1 MSFMKENTTQTVVRK
16 RRQST
21 VLVVEDNVDQ
31 WTVIRWA
38 LEQRFPEVEPIWVST
53 VTQAMLYLES
63 CDKDLSQLPR
73 LIFLDLYLPTR
84 DAGWQLLQIVK
95 THYLY
100 REIPV
105 ITISASADREDILE
119 SYMLRSNSYM
129 VKPGSL
135 DKWAECISA
144 FRHYWW
150 DAVTLP
156 KLT

>member
-1 MSFMKENTTQTVVRK
+1 MKELTTQPSARK
-16 RRQST
+16 RRRAT
-21 VLVVEDNVDQ
+21 ILVVEDNADQ
-31 WTVIRWA
+31 WSVIKWA
-38 LEQRFPEVEPIWVST
+38 LDERFPEVEPIWAST
-53 VTQAMLYLES
+53 ATKAMLYLES
-63 CDKDLSQLPR
+63 CDNDLAKLPR

-84 DAGWQLLQIVK
+84 EAGWQLLQVVK

-105 ITISASADREDILE
+105 ITLSASADREDVLE

-135 DKWAECISA
+135 DKWAECMSA

-156 KLT
+156 KLA

>member
-1 MSFMKENTTQTVVRK
+1 MKEHTTQTVVRK

-21 VLVVEDNVDQ
+21 VLVVEDNEDQ

-38 LEQRFPEVEPIWVST
+38 LEQRFPEVEPVWAAT
-53 VTQAMLYLES
+53 VTQAMHYLES
-63 CDKDLSQLPR
+63 CDNDLANLPR

-84 DAGWQLLQIVK
+84 EAGWHLLQVVK

-105 ITISASADREDILE
+105 ITLSASADREDILE

-129 VKPGSL
+129 VKPNSL

-156 KLT
+156 KLA